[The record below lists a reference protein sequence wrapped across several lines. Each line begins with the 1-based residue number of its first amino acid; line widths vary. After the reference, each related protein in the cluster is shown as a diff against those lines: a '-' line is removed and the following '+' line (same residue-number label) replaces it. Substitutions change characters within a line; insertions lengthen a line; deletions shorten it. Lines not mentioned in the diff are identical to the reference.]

1 VRFTLMSSL
10 IRSSPAGGACL
21 IAIMSLMYPA
31 TGSSQSKATLDSMTG
46 VWCGSAR
53 IVVDWTVQKNLGLQ
67 LTIDQSGNVTGQVGD
82 AQLTSGRVRTN
93 RGPVGRMLN
102 IKTDYIIV
110 GRLQGPIIAAEGVT
124 RSEVKIPVNWTGSEF
139 RGSVHTD
146 GSSFGG
152 KNRMVLSASRLV
164 LRRWIVPP
172 KREAGFC

>member
-1 VRFTLMSSL
+1 M
-10 IRSSPAGGACL
+10 
-21 IAIMSLMYPA
+21 AIMSLMHPA
-31 TGSSQSKATLDSMTG
+31 AASSQSKATLDSMTG

-53 IVVDWTVQKNLGLQ
+53 IVVDWTVQKNLGLR
-67 LTIDQSGNVTGQVGD
+67 LTIDRSGNVTGQIGD
-82 AQLTSGRVRTN
+82 AQVTSGRVRAN

-102 IKTDYIIV
+102 IRTDYIIV
-110 GRLQGPIIAAEGVT
+110 GKLRGAIIADEGVQ

-139 RGSVHTD
+139 QGSVHTD

-164 LRRWIVPP
+164 LRRWMVPP

>member
-10 IRSSPAGGACL
+10 MRSRTAGVACL
-21 IAIMSLMYPA
+21 MAIMSLMYPA
-31 TGSSQSKATLDSMTG
+31 RGSSQSKATLDSMTG

-53 IVVDWTVQKNLGLQ
+53 IVVDWTVQKNLGLR
-67 LTIDQSGNVTGQVGD
+67 LTIDASGNVTGQVGD
-82 AQLTSGRVRTN
+82 AQLASGRVRTN
-93 RGPVGRMLN
+93 RGPVGRMLH
-102 IKTDYIIV
+102 IRTDYIIV
-110 GRLQGPIIAAEGVT
+110 GRLRGPIIAAEAVA

-139 RGSVHTD
+139 HGSVHTD

-152 KNRMVLSASRLV
+152 KDHMVLSASRLV

>member
-1 VRFTLMSSL
+1 MRFTLVPSL
-10 IRSSPAGGACL
+10 VRSRLVSVACL
-21 IAIMSLMYPA
+21 TAMLSLMYPA

-53 IVVDWTVQKNLGLQ
+53 IVVDWTVRKNLGLR
-67 LTIDQSGNVTGQVGD
+67 LTIDPSGNVTGQIGD
-82 AQLTSGRVRTN
+82 AQLTSGRVRPN

-102 IKTDYIIV
+102 IRTDYIIV
-110 GRLQGPIIAAEGVT
+110 GRLLGPIIAAEGVS

-139 RGSVHTD
+139 QGSVHTD

-152 KNRMVLSASRLV
+152 KARMGLSASRLL

-172 KREAGFC
+172 RRAAGFC